1 MTTLRRTVSTAL
13 QVGAILVLA
22 SPLLGQALG
31 MPVLLSYVETG
42 SMNPTL
48 SPGDGFVAVPAQLA
62 GPVEEG
68 DVVVFEA
75 KKIQGGG
82 LTTHRVVDE
91 TDRGFITRGDANPF
105 TDQDGGEPPVKRAQ
119 VLAVALQFGGTVI
132 SVPHVG
138 TLTTGVSKALST
150 VQQSLAAALGTRSV
164 LGTQGLAYLFFA
176 VSMVYLVVGEYR
188 DDGTEERK
196 TDRRRNRDDG
206 LDERLIV
213 AAFALLVVVTATL
226 AMVVPA
232 GTQEYG
238 VVSAEFD
245 SERPTVIPVGTTG
258 TVEYV
263 AHNGGLV
270 PVRVYLEPAS
280 EGVSVDP
287 GRVRVSSGE
296 TVRAD
301 VRLSAPP
308 ETGYYRRYLVEHR
321 YLAVLPAS
329 VTDALYEFHPWAP
342 LLVVDAVVGGTFL
355 LLGTLPLGGRRMRSR
370 SRSRAR

>member
-1 MTTLRRTVSTAL
+1 VTTLRRTVSTAL

-176 VSMVYLVVGEYR
+176 VSMVYLAVGEYR

>member
-1 MTTLRRTVSTAL
+1 VTTLRRTVSTAL

-138 TLTTGVSKALST
+138 TLTTGVTKALST

-176 VSMVYLVVGEYR
+176 VSMVYLAVGEYR